1 MLIIFLNSV
10 YMYNIK
16 QLSRVTCVLVVHPF
30 LQFRGCVHP
39 FIAYIGVQES
49 DLAGFDSAQWKTIAT
64 WKFFTGHVCGRFFT
78 FVAFH
83 F

>member
-39 FIAYIGVQES
+39 FIAYIGMQEAG
-49 DLAGFDSAQWKTIAT
+49 LAGFDSARWKTMAS
-64 WKFFTGHVCGRFFT
+64 WKFFTGNVCGLFFAL
-78 FVAFH
+78 VAFH